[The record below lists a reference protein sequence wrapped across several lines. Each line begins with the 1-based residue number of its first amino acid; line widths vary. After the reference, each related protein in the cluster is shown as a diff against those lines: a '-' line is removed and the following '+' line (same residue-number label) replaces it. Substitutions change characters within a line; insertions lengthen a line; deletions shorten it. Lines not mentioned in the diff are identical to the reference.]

1 MNHKLRRLLENCLC
15 SGRRQTLF
23 FFCLVLHTSR
33 LLMVCQQKKKK
44 ASTNTRACTSTSTSC
59 AASTSSER
67 CGCIGSWRD
76 SRPLCMSTKQKD
88 GRLASFGTQRFF
100 LITLRRRGWAQ
111 PGSEL
116 RSRAR
121 RTHNYST
128 YMN

>member
-23 FFCLVLHTSR
+23 FLFFLSSASH
-33 LLMVCQQKKKK
+33 QQASDGLPAKK
-44 ASTNTRACTSTSTSC
+44 ASTNTRTCTSTSC
-59 AASTSSER
+59 AATTSSER

-88 GRLASFGTQRFF
+88 GTLASFGTQRFF
-100 LITLRRRGWAQ
+100 LITLRRRGWAL

-121 RTHNYST
+121 CTHNYST